1 MGDTMETKNILIKNA
16 TILNPKSAEKDNIE
30 SFKGDLLIENDK
42 IAEISKK
49 NEELINS
56 KGVEKIIDGKNKIL
70 MPGLINTH
78 THISMNL
85 LRGLADDMALDEWLN
100 NHIWPTEAGLNG
112 EYCYDGALLAITE
125 MIKSGT
131 TTFNDMYF
139 FMEDVAKAVNESGI
153 RGCLSYGMIDFGDE
167 EKRENEFKE
176 NIKLIKNCNDTAE
189 GRIKTFFGPHATFT
203 ASKELLERVRYE
215 ANKYNVGI
223 HIHMNETKKE
233 IEDVKEATGK
243 LPFEYLEDIGFLNSD
258 VLAAHGVWLSKE
270 EIEIIKKRDVKISH
284 NPCSNMKLASGI
296 APVQELLSK
305 NVCVGLGTDS
315 VASNN
320 NLDMFEEMKFASLLQ
335 KVNNMNPESLNSN
348 QTIKMATING
358 ANALNLEKE
367 VGSIEIG
374 KKADLILIDNKS
386 VNLNPMSEKI
396 SSNLV
401 YAANG
406 SNVNTTICNGKILM
420 EDKKLITLNESK
432 IIEKANKSIKEL
444 KEIREESK

>member
-1 MGDTMETKNILIKNA
+1 METKNILIKSA

-30 SFKGDLLIENDK
+30 AFKGNLLIENDK

-49 NEELINS
+49 NDEPINS
-56 KGVEKIIDGKNKIL
+56 KGVEKIIDGENKIL

-78 THISMNL
+78 THMSMNL
-85 LRGLADDMALDEWLN
+85 FRGLADDMALDEWLN

-112 EYCYDGALLAITE
+112 EYCYDGALLAIAE

-139 FMEDVAKAVNESGI
+139 FMEDVAKAVDESGI

-176 NIKLIKNCNDTAE
+176 NINLIKNCNNTAE

-305 NVCVGLGTDS
+305 NICIGLGTDS

-335 KVNNMNPESLNSN
+335 KVNTMNPEALNSN

-367 VGSIEIG
+367 IGSIEIS

-401 YAANG
+401 YSANG

-420 EDKKLITLNESK
+420 EDRKLLTLNESK
-432 IIEKANKSIKEL
+432 IIEKANKSIKKL
-444 KEIREESK
+444 KEIREELK

>member
-1 MGDTMETKNILIKNA
+1 METKNILIKSA

-30 SFKGDLLIENDK
+30 AFRGNLLIENDK

-49 NEELINS
+49 NDEPINS
-56 KGVEKIIDGKNKIL
+56 KGVEKIIDGENKIL

-78 THISMNL
+78 THMSMNL
-85 LRGLADDMALDEWLN
+85 FRGLADDMALDEWLN

-139 FMEDVAKAVNESGI
+139 FMEDVAKAVDESGI

-176 NIKLIKNCNDTAE
+176 NINLIKNCNNTAE

-305 NVCVGLGTDS
+305 NICVGLGTDS

-335 KVNNMNPESLNSN
+335 KVNTMNPEALNSN

-367 VGSIEIG
+367 IGSIEIG

-401 YAANG
+401 YSANG

-420 EDKKLITLNESK
+420 EDRKLLTLNESK
-432 IIEKANKSIKEL
+432 IIEKANKSIKKL
-444 KEIREESK
+444 KEIREELK